1 MFSVESGASSTT
13 SGATAHTE
21 HKFDKRRVVRKEQ
34 ASAGWNKWGNSGVG
48 FELHIQTIQSL

>member
-34 ASAGWNKWGNSGVG
+34 ASAG
-48 FELHIQTIQSL
+48 